1 MLSPGQTQ
9 VVDNNST
16 QRKKKFVV
24 GKNYLPVRCL
34 LRMKSIVFLMAT
46 LTVVAMVQGSCWS
59 DWSRCTSWSSAG
71 NNILWQD
78 CTKRCICRGYAGGR
92 CVLVPTTCSLLP
104 KVTKVGQC
112 QCRGRYNG
120 KKPSWCGF

>member
-1 MLSPGQTQ
+1 M
-9 VVDNNST
+9 
-16 QRKKKFVV
+16 QRIPNLRMHQNGSKSFCCS
-24 GKNYLPVRCL
+24 NPIHRS

-78 CTKRCICRGYAGGR
+78 CTKRCICKGYAGGR
-92 CVLVPTTCSLLP
+92 CVLVPNTCP
-104 KVTKVGQC
+104 QMKPGTKVGQC
-112 QCRGRYNG
+112 QCSGRHNG